1 LVKEG
6 TWINPCIKPA
16 IFQLKNKL
24 PYPGLKTTET
34 LHGPHVLAKI
44 PKKLLLTTKKALEEP
59 ALQDVYK

>member
-1 LVKEG
+1 
-6 TWINPCIKPA
+6 
-16 IFQLKNKL
+16 L